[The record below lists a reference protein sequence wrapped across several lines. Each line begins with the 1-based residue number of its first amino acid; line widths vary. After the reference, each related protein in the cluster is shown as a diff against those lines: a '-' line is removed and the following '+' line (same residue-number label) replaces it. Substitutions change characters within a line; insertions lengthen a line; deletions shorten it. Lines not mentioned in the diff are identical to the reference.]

1 MSYHDLKPST
11 TEPGGGRLV
20 DQLGGIERKRRNS
33 IMKALEFQA
42 QLNSDGSLAIPAS
55 LLSTVP
61 VGQTVRV
68 IVLVP
73 ENEADQE
80 WEQLAAE
87 EFGKGYAESDAL
99 YDQIPGR
106 GSRAR

>member
-1 MSYHDLKPST
+1 
-11 TEPGGGRLV
+11 
-20 DQLGGIERKRRNS
+20 
-33 IMKALEFQA
+33 MKALEFQA

-73 ENEADQE
+73 EN
-80 WEQLAAE
+80 
-87 EFGKGYAESDAL
+87 
-99 YDQIPGR
+99 
-106 GSRAR
+106 